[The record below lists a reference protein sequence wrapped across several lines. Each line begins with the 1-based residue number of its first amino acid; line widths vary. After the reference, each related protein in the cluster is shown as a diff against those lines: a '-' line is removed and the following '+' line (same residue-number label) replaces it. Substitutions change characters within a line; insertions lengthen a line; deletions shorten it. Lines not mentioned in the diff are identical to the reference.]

1 MADETKTPV
10 PATTKKKTGEKP
22 AEKQIKLD
30 SGTIYTAH

>member
-10 PATTKKKTGEKP
+10 PATKKKTGEKP

-30 SGTIYTAH
+30 SGTVYTAH